1 MTTIALRTLVAGT
14 IACLMT
20 ACVAGEIGN
29 VSVINRFA
37 QKLWPPTVRGL
48 CGFANI
54 GSIGVVL
61 GGLVPITKTR
71 ISDLSKIA
79 VRALV
84 AGNIACFMP
93 ARITGEV

>member
-1 MTTIALRTLVAGT
+1 MRLVT
-14 IACLMT
+14 SLLFLLFLLFFRFI
-20 ACVAGEIGN
+20 
-29 VSVINRFA
+29 INRFA

-61 GGLVPITKTR
+61 GGLGPIAKTR
-71 ISDLSKIA
+71 IPDLSKIA